1 MGTPHLQALTFEA
14 HAKVNLCLAIS
25 YPPHD
30 GYHEVRSVFQELD
43 LHDVVRVRVEQG
55 VMQSALTTQM
65 GTHITLDCAVEGL
78 DPRDNL
84 VFRAIDA
91 VEQACGYPAVTSD
104 MTLVI
109 EVEKRI
115 PAGGGLGGGSSDAAA
130 ALKAYA
136 QLTGIDVLDERL
148 VAVARGIGADVAFF
162 LHGNTALMG
171 GRGDAFERALPP
183 LAAPIVLM
191 GSSGGLST
199 AAVYRAFDD
208 NPVPAPDADALA
220 RALDEA
226 PDDLARLAS
235 LCANNLGPAA
245 CAADPHIQQRID
257 AALAHPDVLNALVS
271 GSGSTSYAI
280 CPDEAAAQRFAH
292 DIAPVCDWVRVCR
305 VPRIIA

>member
-1 MGTPHLQALTFEA
+1 MGTPHSQALTFEA

-30 GYHEVRSVFQELD
+30 GYHEARSVFQELD
-43 LHDVVRVRVEQG
+43 LHDVVRVRAEQNI
-55 VMQSALTTQM
+55 MQGALTTQA
-65 GTHITLDCAVEGL
+65 GTHVTLDCAVDGL

-84 VFRAIDA
+84 VFRAVDA
-91 VEQACGYPAVTSD
+91 AEQACGYPAVTPD

-109 EVEKRI
+109 EIEKHI

-148 VAVARGIGADVAFF
+148 VGVARGIGADVAFF

-191 GSSGGLST
+191 GSDDGLST
-199 AAVYRAFDD
+199 PAVYHAFDES
-208 NPVPAPDADALA
+208 PVPTPDADALA
-220 RALDEA
+220 HALDEV

-245 CAADPHIQQRID
+245 CAADPRIQERID
-257 AALAHPDVLNALVS
+257 AALAHPDALTALVS
-271 GSGSTSYAI
+271 GSGSTSFAI
-280 CPDEAAAQRFAH
+280 CPDKAAAQRFAR
-292 DIAPVCDWVRVCR
+292 DIAPVCDWVYVCGI
-305 VPRIIA
+305 PPFIA

>member
-1 MGTPHLQALTFEA
+1 MGAPHPQALTFEA

-30 GYHEVRSVFQELD
+30 GYHEARSVFQELD
-43 LHDVVRVRVEQG
+43 LHDVVRVQAEQG
-55 VMQSALTTQM
+55 IAQNALATQA
-65 GTHITLDCAVEGL
+65 GTHVMLDCAVEGL

-91 VEQACGYPAVTSD
+91 AEQACGCPVATPD

-109 EVEKRI
+109 EVEKHI

-171 GRGDAFERALPP
+171 SRGDAFEHALPP

-191 GSSGGLST
+191 GSDEGLST

-220 RALDEA
+220 RALDEV

-245 CAADPHIQQRID
+245 CAADPRIQQRID
-257 AALAHPDVLNALVS
+257 VALAHPDVLNALVS

>member
-1 MGTPHLQALTFEA
+1 MGTPRSQALSLEA

-30 GYHEVRSVFQELD
+30 GYHEARSVFQELD
-43 LHDVVRVRVEQG
+43 LHDAVRVHVEQG
-55 VMQSALTTQM
+55 IAQDALTTQA
-65 GTHITLDCAVEGL
+65 GTHVVLDCAVEGL

-84 VFRAIDA
+84 IFRAIDA
-91 VEQACGYPAVTSD
+91 AEQACELVVAAPDA
-104 MTLVI
+104 TLVI

-136 QLTGIDVLDERL
+136 RLTGIDALDERL
-148 VAVARGIGADVAFF
+148 VAVARGLGADVAFF
-162 LHGNTALMG
+162 LHGGTALMG
-171 GRGDAFERALPP
+171 ARGDVFERALPP

-191 GSSGGLST
+191 GGDEGLST
-199 AAVYRAFDD
+199 AAVYRAFDED
-208 NPVPAPDADALA
+208 PIPAPDADALV

-245 CAADPHIQQRID
+245 CAADPRIQQRID
-257 AALAHPDVLNALVS
+257 AALAHPDALTALVS
-271 GSGSTSYAI
+271 GSGSTSFAI
-280 CPDEAAAQRFAH
+280 CASKEGARRFAH
-292 DIAPVCDWVRVCR
+292 DIAPVCGWVHVCGI
-305 VPRIIA
+305 PPFIA

>member
-91 VEQACGYPAVTSD
+91 VEQACGYPAV
-104 MTLVI
+104 MPGATLVI
-109 EVEKRI
+109 EIEKHI

-171 GRGDAFERALPP
+171 GRGDVFERALPP

-191 GSSGGLST
+191 GSGDGLST
-199 AAVYRAFDD
+199 AAVYRAFDE
-208 NPVPAPDADALA
+208 NPMPTPDADALA
-220 RALDEA
+220 RALDEV

-245 CAADPHIQQRID
+245 CAADPRIQQRID
-257 AALAHPDVLNALVS
+257 VALAHPDVLNALVS

-280 CPDEAAAQRFAH
+280 CPDEAATQRFAH